1 MKKTLLSICMALCAM
16 FATAKDYTD
25 NLVVTVDGISTPS
38 MQATVTAE
46 KQADGKLTVLLK
58 NFTLSMPGADPIPI
72 GHINVPDLEL
82 TAADGYDTFAMDNKS
97 VTVTAGDD
105 PTLAWAGPILFAG
118 GLNINISG
126 KISDDKLYCTLD
138 LTFGT
143 QVIYVTFG
151 TDDFTA
157 SVLSA
162 KADDPNKLVDVYT
175 ILGTLAKKQVKK
187 SQALEGLQRGIY
199 IVDGKKIIKK

>member
-1 MKKTLLSICMALCAM
+1 MKKTLLSICMALCAV

-25 NLVVTVDGISTPS
+25 NLVVTVDGQSAPVGQTNVSVIENP
-38 MQATVTAE
+38 
-46 KQADGKLTVLLK
+46 DGTVLISLK
-58 NFTLSMPGADPIPI
+58 DFSLMGEINVGTINVENVPITNEDSYKSFTLENKAISVVDGDNPDVIWNPTMFNGLPIDI
-72 GHINVPDLEL
+72 
-82 TAADGYDTFAMDNKS
+82 T
-97 VTVTAGDD
+97 
-105 PTLAWAGPILFAG
+105 
-118 GLNINISG
+118 G
-126 KISDDKLYCTLD
+126 KFTDDKFYCTLD
-138 LTFGT
+138 LTFGP

-151 TDDFTA
+151 TDDFAA

>member
-1 MKKTLLSICMALCAM
+1 MKKTLLSICMALCAV

-82 TAADGYDTFAMDNKS
+82 TAADGYDTFAMENKS

-126 KISDDKLYCTLD
+126 KISDEKLYCTLD
-138 LTFGT
+138 LTFGR

>member
-1 MKKTLLSICMALCAM
+1 M
-16 FATAKDYTD
+16 
-25 NLVVTVDGISTPS
+25 
-38 MQATVTAE
+38 
-46 KQADGKLTVLLK
+46 
-58 NFTLSMPGADPIPI
+58 
-72 GHINVPDLEL
+72 
-82 TAADGYDTFAMDNKS
+82 
-97 VTVTAGDD
+97 
-105 PTLAWAGPILFAG
+105 
-118 GLNINISG
+118 
-126 KISDDKLYCTLD
+126 
-138 LTFGT
+138 
-143 QVIYVTFG
+143 TFG